1 MRAILGSRQSLS
13 MNSCVCTAQ
22 SMWVMSRYLLTKNDA
37 DVLSAFTLVLAGIAT
52 WDFIRQL
59 RFDIRILTGRRRFQW
74 PAVCMFYFRR
84 LRG

>member
-1 MRAILGSRQSLS
+1 MRAILGSRQGLS

-22 SMWVMSRYLLTKNDA
+22 SMWVMSRHLRARNDV

-59 RFDIRILTGRRRFQW
+59 RFDIRILTRQRRFQW
-74 PAVCMFYFRR
+74 PAVCVSYILM